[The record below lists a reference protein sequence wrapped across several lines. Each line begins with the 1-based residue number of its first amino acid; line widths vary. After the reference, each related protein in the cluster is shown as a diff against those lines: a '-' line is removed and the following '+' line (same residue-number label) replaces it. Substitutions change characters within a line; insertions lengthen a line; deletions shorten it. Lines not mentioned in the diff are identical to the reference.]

1 MSRCEVR
8 VTVDAGNHGV
18 TKGNESRSKARDS
31 SLMKKKMCR
40 AKAKASLKESAEGSR
55 RQGEK
60 VFRETSSM
68 EIRRSVKG

>member
-8 VTVDAGNHGV
+8 VTVDASNHGV

-40 AKAKASLKESAEGSR
+40 AKAKASPRESAEGSR
-55 RQGEK
+55 GQRGKSLQGDKFDGDSE
-60 VFRETSSM
+60 VS
-68 EIRRSVKG
+68 